1 MKHETSCF
9 WKPFGRQR
17 VKAPKVSAGWI
28 CLPLKCL
35 CTKCWLWAIA
45 VSEGGDSTLWI
56 FFFLLKLSSLWVF
69 GEKLFWS
76 CKTSF
81 GRIFLSLKYFFWLI
95 VHKHHKKWSFPLRIS
110 SVNTA
115 DLVTFTEEILNGKL
129 YFLCTKCQL
138 RGITV
143 LEGGRDILWI
153 LLICFGFI
161 TSITGKLF

>member
-1 MKHETSCF
+1 MKRPVSKNPSGGNVLKLQKFPLDEYVYHWNVFVQNVDFEQLQF
-9 WKPFGRQR
+9 QR
-17 VKAPKVSAGWI
+17 VGTA
-28 CLPLKCL
+28 L
-35 CTKCWLWAIA
+35 
-45 VSEGGDSTLWI
+45 SEF